1 LDLRRKT
8 ADVKTYLDNEKFCA
22 IFPSCHCQEWI
33 IMSPDALFQ
42 IANPL
47 ALLGWVARAL
57 SPLRPLWADRIAGVL
72 IPLLL
77 SVAYSA
83 LILAFWSG
91 FEGGFDSLEAVMRL
105 LSQPYAALAGW
116 IHFLA
121 FDLFVGA
128 WITRTAR
135 AEGIS
140 HLLVLPCL
148 VLTFLFGPAGLL
160 AFTLLRWTVN
170 LRPAPI
176 GKV

>member
-1 LDLRRKT
+1 
-8 ADVKTYLDNEKFCA
+8 
-22 IFPSCHCQEWI
+22 
-33 IMSPDALFQ
+33 MSPDSLFQ

-47 ALLGWVARAL
+47 ALLGWLALAL
-57 SPLRPLWADRIAGVL
+57 SPLRPVWADRMAGLV

-77 SVAYSA
+77 SIAYSA

-91 FEGGFDSLEAVMRL
+91 FEGGFDTLENVMLL

-135 AEGIS
+135 HEGIS
-140 HLLVLPCL
+140 HWLVLPCL

-160 AFTLLRWTVN
+160 AFTLIRWVAH
-170 LRPAPI
+170 LRPAPAA
-176 GKV
+176 KV